1 MSPGGPGS
9 RTRRGTYGR
18 VVLLGLAAAGL
29 AAFGGHQTWVGVSSD
44 DTGAQAL
51 ADATL
56 TSGTGVGESPAAG
69 ALALVCLACWGV
81 LLVTRGRVR
90 RAISVLGLVASLGT
104 VAVVVVDGSAV
115 TGRVRDAL
123 GASPSSPFEVGL
135 TAWFWAAAVGALASV
150 GLCALAVRLVPSW
163 PEMGTRYDTPAG
175 GPAPVAP
182 LEEQTN
188 LDLWKSIDQGRDP
201 TA

>member
-1 MSPGGPGS
+1 MSRETQRS
-9 RTRRGTYGR
+9 SYGR
-18 VVLLGLAAAGL
+18 TVLLGLAAGAL
-29 AAFGGHQTWVGVSSD
+29 AAVGGHRTWVDVSTD

-90 RAISVLGLVASLGT
+90 RVVSVLGLLAALGT
-104 VAVVVVDGSAV
+104 LAAVVVDGAALP
-115 TGRVRDAL
+115 GRVRDAL
-123 GASPSSPFEVGL
+123 GPSPAGAFDVGL
-135 TAWFWAAAVGALASV
+135 TAWFWATAVGALAV
-150 GLCALAVRLVPSW
+150 LALSAVAVRQVPTW

-175 GPAPVAP
+175 GPTPVVP
-182 LEEQTN
+182 PEEQSS

-201 TA
+201 TS